1 MVEPCTCGRTFV
13 RMGKV
18 TGRTDDMIKIKGA
31 NVFPSQVE
39 AVLSEI
45 EGTEPHYQIIVDRKG
60 SVDELTVLVEV
71 SESIFFDSMREQR
84 KFIDLIK
91 TRLASELGITVE
103 VKLVEGKSLERFE
116 GKAKRVIEKRSF

>member
-1 MVEPCTCGRTFV
+1 
-13 RMGKV
+13 MGKV
-18 TGRTDDMIKIKGA
+18 MGRTDDMIKIKGA

-60 SVDELTVLVEV
+60 AVDELTVLVEV

-84 KFIDLIK
+84 KFIDLIT

-103 VKLVEGKSLERFE
+103 VKLVEKSTVERLG
-116 GKAKRVIEKRSF
+116 GKAQRIADNRRL